1 VLGGTMPYTMD
12 RATARVIPDDARA
25 PGTLPDGL
33 AIRYLDGS
41 TTATPLTAA
50 LVRERRNDLRVLD
63 REAIPTARLL
73 AGLSMAL
80 DLTEGQLPGHAL
92 RTCFLAMHL
101 ADDLGIGTAD
111 RAALFYGAFL
121 KDGGCSSNA
130 AAISRIFGADD
141 IEAKRRQSTIES
153 SLLAY
158 AAFTIRTIPNTEP
171 LPRRLRRIIALGIRG
186 QREHREIE
194 QLRCERGAAIARK
207 AGFDDD
213 VAGAI
218 LDLHEHWDGGGDPR
232 GLRGAEIHPLARILA
247 ACQGLDIFLTMQGR
261 ERAIAVMTQRVGTWY
276 DPDIAEALLEACAAG
291 RLEELAAPDLVGRTM
306 ALEPGSQIRTSDDAD
321 VDRVAQA
328 FADIVDAKSPFTGMH
343 SSRVA
348 DVAEGLAARLGL
360 PAPEVVNVRR
370 AGLLHDLGKL
380 GVPNTVLDKPG
391 HLDGS
396 EMEVIRRHPELT
408 LRILDTIPTFA
419 DVAELAACH
428 HERLDGTGY
437 FRGMT
442 APELALGA
450 RIVAVADVFE
460 ALTADRP
467 YRTAMPVE
475 AALAIMR
482 ESAGEHLAADV
493 VEALADTLA

>member
-1 VLGGTMPYTMD
+1 MD
-12 RATARVIPDDARA
+12 RATARLLPLEAV
-25 PGTLPDGL
+25 PGLPDGL
-33 AIRYLDGS
+33 TIRYLDGS
-41 TTATPLTAA
+41 TTATPLAVA
-50 LVRERRNDLRVLD
+50 LVQARRADLRVLD

-92 RTCFLAMHL
+92 RTCFMAMHL
-101 ADDLGIGTAD
+101 ADDLGLSTAD
-111 RAALFYGAFL
+111 RGALFYAAFL
-121 KDGGCSSNA
+121 KDAGCSSNA
-130 AAISRIFGADD
+130 AAITRLFGADD
-141 IEAKRRQSTIES
+141 IDAKRRQSTIES
-153 SLLAY
+153 SMLSY
-158 AAFTIRTIPNTEP
+158 AAFTLRTIPDSEP
-171 LPRRLRRIIALGIRG
+171 LPRRVRRLINLGIRG
-186 QREHREIE
+186 KREHREIE

-207 AGFDDD
+207 AGFGDD

-218 LDLHEHWDGGGDPR
+218 LDLHEHWDGSGEPR

-247 ACQGLDIFLTMQGR
+247 ACQGLDVFLSTQGR
-261 ERAIAVMTQRVGTWY
+261 ERAVTVMAKRLGAWY
-276 DPDIAEALLEACAAG
+276 DPDIADALLDGCARG
-291 RLEELAAPDLVGRTM
+291 MLEELAAPDVVGRTM
-306 ALEPGSQIRTSDDAD
+306 ALEPGSQNRTSDDDD
-321 VDRVAQA
+321 VDKIASA
-328 FADIVDAKSPFTGMH
+328 FADIVDAKSPFTGTH

-348 DVAEGLAARLGL
+348 DLAEGLAARMGML
-360 PAPEVVNVRR
+360 APEVVNVRR

-391 HLDGS
+391 RLDAA
-396 EMEVIRRHPELT
+396 EMEVIRRHPEMT

-467 YRTAMPVE
+467 YRSAMPVE

-493 VEALADTLA
+493 IEALADTVA

>member
-1 VLGGTMPYTMD
+1 MPSTMD
-12 RATARVIPDDARA
+12 RATARALPDDALASGALA
-25 PGTLPDGL
+25 PGL

-41 TTATPLTAA
+41 TTATPLAAA
-50 LVRERRNDLRVLD
+50 LVQARRADLRVLD

-92 RTCFLAMHL
+92 RTCFLAMHI
-101 ADDLGIGTAD
+101 ADDLGLGVAD
-111 RAALFYGAFL
+111 RSSLFYAAFL
-121 KDGGCSSNA
+121 KDAGCSSNA
-130 AAISRIFGADD
+130 AAITRIFGADD
-141 IEAKRRQSTIES
+141 IETKRRQSTIERS
-153 SLLAY
+153 MLSY
-158 AAFTIRTIPNTEP
+158 AAFTIRTIPDTEP
-171 LPRRLRRIIALGIRG
+171 LPLRLRRIITLGIRG
-186 QREHREIE
+186 RREHREIE

-232 GLRGAEIHPLARILA
+232 GLKGAEIHPLARILA
-247 ACQGLDIFLTMQGR
+247 ACQGLDVFFSTQGP
-261 ERAIAVMTQRVGTWY
+261 ERAVEVLTERLGTWY
-276 DPDIAEALLEACAAG
+276 DPDIAAALLEG
-291 RLEELAAPDLVGRTM
+291 SSGGLLRELAAPDLVGRTM
-306 ALEPGSQIRTSDDAD
+306 AMEPGGHARTSDDD
-321 VDRVAQA
+321 DIDKISLA
-328 FADIVDAKSPFTGMH
+328 FADIVDAKSPFTGRH

-348 DVAEGLAARLGL
+348 DIAEGLAARMGL
-360 PAPEVVNVRR
+360 PAGEVVSVRR

-380 GVPNTVLDKPG
+380 GVPNLVLDKPG
-391 HLDGS
+391 RLDAS

-408 LRILDTIPTFA
+408 LRILDPIPTFE

-460 ALTADRP
+460 AMTADRP
-467 YRTAMPVE
+467 YRAAMPVE
-475 AALAIMR
+475 AALGLMR
-482 ESAGEHLAADV
+482 ASAGEHLASDV
-493 VEALADTLA
+493 IEALADTVA